1 MNEWFFE
8 NVWIT
13 YTIIFLLVTYVYN
26 RVFRV
31 RKLPML
37 KNVIVYSLIGI
48 GSFLLL
54 FFQMMGLP
62 IILSLAVAMFLM
74 LIFRVRTYIE
84 KWVNKKEELKR
95 ED

>member
-1 MNEWFFE
+1 MNQWFFD

-13 YTIIFLLVTYVYN
+13 YAIIFLLVAYVYN

-31 RKLPML
+31 RKLPLL
-37 KNVIVYSLIGI
+37 KNVIVFSLIAI

-54 FFQMMGLP
+54 IFQMLGLP
-62 IILSLAVAMFLM
+62 IILSLAVAVFLM

-84 KWVNKKEELKR
+84 ERVKKKS
-95 ED
+95 

>member
-1 MNEWFFE
+1 MNQWFFE

-13 YTIIFLLVTYVYN
+13 YAIIFLLVTYVYN

-31 RKLPML
+31 RKLPLL

-62 IILSLAVAMFLM
+62 IILSLAVAVFLM

-84 KWVNKKEELKR
+84 EWVNKKK
-95 ED
+95 

>member
-1 MNEWFFE
+1 MNQWFFE

-13 YTIIFLLVTYVYN
+13 YAIIFLLVTYVYN

-31 RKLPML
+31 RKLPLL

-62 IILSLAVAMFLM
+62 IILSLAVAVFLM

-84 KWVNKKEELKR
+84 EWVNKKSKNG
-95 ED
+95 

>member
-13 YTIIFLLVTYVYN
+13 YAIIFLLVTYVYN

-31 RKLPML
+31 RKLPLL

-62 IILSLAVAMFLM
+62 IILSLAVAVFLM
-74 LIFRVRTYIE
+74 LIFRVRTYVE
-84 KWVNKKEELKR
+84 EWVNKKSKNG
-95 ED
+95 

>member
-1 MNEWFFE
+1 MNQWFFE

-13 YTIIFLLVTYVYN
+13 YAIIFLLVTYVYN

-31 RKLPML
+31 RKLPLL

-62 IILSLAVAMFLM
+62 IILSLAVAVFLM

-84 KWVNKKEELKR
+84 ELVNKKK
-95 ED
+95 